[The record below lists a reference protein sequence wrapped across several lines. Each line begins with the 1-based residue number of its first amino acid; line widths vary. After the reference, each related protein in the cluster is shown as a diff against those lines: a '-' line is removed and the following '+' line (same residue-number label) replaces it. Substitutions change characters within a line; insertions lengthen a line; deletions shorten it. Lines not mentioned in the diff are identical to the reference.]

1 MLILEDIKMQ
11 KESNGVSYGT
21 YLSGFQIDFERNP
34 EKEKDYGKNA
44 LLIIK
49 NLIYILFINFN

>member
-1 MLILEDIKMQ
+1 MQ

>member
-1 MLILEDIKMQ
+1 MP

-21 YLSGFQIDFERNP
+21 CLSGFQIDFERNP
-34 EKEKDYGKNA
+34 EKDQDYGKNA